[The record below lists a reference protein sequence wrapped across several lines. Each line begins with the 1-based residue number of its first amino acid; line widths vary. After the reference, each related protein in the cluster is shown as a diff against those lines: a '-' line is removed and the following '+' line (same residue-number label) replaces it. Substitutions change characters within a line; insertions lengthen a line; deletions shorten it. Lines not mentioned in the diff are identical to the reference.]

1 MSLTHN
7 DDIAAPLAHHLV
19 HFALGDNLLHDLL
32 FRLAPRLAFRALI
45 VCLHKASTEVEA
57 LRVGCVY
64 ASLIV

>member
-1 MSLTHN
+1 MQNH
-7 DDIAAPLAHHLV
+7 DIDAPLAQHLV

-32 FRLAPRLAFRALI
+32 FRLAPRLAFRAL
-45 VCLHKASTEVEA
+45 VVRLHKASAEVEA